1 MEPTFEALFLTGG
14 EDLLQEVMVHGAVAG
29 GCGGAVQPA
38 EEGGQQYSSAEHGTG
53 SGGWRW
59 RGFIYLVRA
68 GLDVRYSTYK

>member
-1 MEPTFEALFLTGG
+1 MEPLFEALFLTGG

-29 GCGGAVQPA
+29 GGGGAVQPA

-59 RGFIYLVRA
+59 RGLYISSA
-68 GLDVRYSTYK
+68 GGIRC